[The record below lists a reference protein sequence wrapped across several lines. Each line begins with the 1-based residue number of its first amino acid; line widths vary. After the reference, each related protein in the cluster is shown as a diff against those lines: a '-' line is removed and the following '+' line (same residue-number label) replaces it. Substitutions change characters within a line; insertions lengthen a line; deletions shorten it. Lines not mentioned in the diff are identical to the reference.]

1 MFDDDRYRSWNDCK
15 LKIYKKCASC
25 CAVIKILLFRKDY
38 RPNHSSRTCPFF
50 SLLYDKF
57 NLKLIWLIKHRSY
70 HHIETR
76 ANQLTSLYM
85 MSTLAFNEV
94 RGVFEALQ
102 NICDRFLRRI
112 REKFPFT
119 FDRVVNTPLYLTDTS
134 NHIIWT
140 QVNLLA
146 MQMYWL
152 LCFMSQ
158 TLVLQDISYSK

>member
-1 MFDDDRYRSWNDCK
+1 
-15 LKIYKKCASC
+15 
-25 CAVIKILLFRKDY
+25 
-38 RPNHSSRTCPFF
+38 
-50 SLLYDKF
+50 
-57 NLKLIWLIKHRSY
+57 
-70 HHIETR
+70 
-76 ANQLTSLYM
+76 M

-146 MQMYWL
+146 MQMY
-152 LCFMSQ
+152 
-158 TLVLQDISYSK
+158 